1 MVIKTKN
8 FRVNNRNKL
17 DINLLH
23 EFKPL
28 EEYDDVI
35 IECEYLKNGELP
47 RYMDAQEK
55 SINFIRIFTE
65 KAKAVK
71 GIEIEDADGKKI
83 PCDIATLVAM
93 PNPILNSIIN
103 NTAAHLVDSYV
114 FTDEEVKN

>member
-8 FRVNNRNKL
+8 FKVNSRNKL
-17 DINLLH
+17 EIDLLH
-23 EFKPL
+23 EFRPL
-28 EEYDDVI
+28 EEYDDVV

-47 RYMDAQEK
+47 KYMDAQEK
-55 SINFIRIFTE
+55 SVNFMRIFMD

-93 PNPILNSIIN
+93 PNPILNKIIN
-103 NTAAHLVDSYV
+103 KTAAHLVDEYV
-114 FTDEEVKN
+114 LTDEEVKN